1 MRSPRKA
8 SAAFRTAS
16 AASPRQRSG
25 FGDDGAASP
34 PVKRNLSGERF
45 QRGRGMSTA
54 APFPQE
60 SLIASAAREAA
71 RGAAC
76 RRGGE
81 RGGGG
86 DGAPGARLYATLAS
100 GQRKKGDAMA
110 ALVPEKGSIV
120 RERSER

>member
-1 MRSPRKA
+1 
-8 SAAFRTAS
+8 
-16 AASPRQRSG
+16 
-25 FGDDGAASP
+25 
-34 PVKRNLSGERF
+34 
-45 QRGRGMSTA
+45 MSTA